1 MKKIFTFLAVMGI
14 ISSGFAQWQN
24 GDNGGPNNGNRNNG
38 YNNNN
43 SSALVVTNA
52 ARNNFTVTGLPAF
65 PWY

>member
-52 ARNNFTVTGLPAF
+52 ARNN
-65 PWY
+65 